1 MASVVFDFAK
11 LVGGKDKRQIG
22 RIVAFFERYGCPVKA
37 EGGVVVDDKTT
48 RKSGMTTVGMTFY
61 MADDQ
66 TVTLKVK
73 QSGDIFEV
81 QINGRAVPVTAQ
93 DATDQAIK
101 EVCERLNKG
110 RAAFVKKQAKQAT
123 PDLPE
128 PKKGEAPATLAT
140 RVKQK
145 QAVLVQ
151 KQEQIAELTAELAK
165 K

>member
-1 MASVVFDFAK
+1 MAAVVFDFAA
-11 LVGGKDKRQIG
+11 LVGGKDKRQIN
-22 RIVAFFERYGCPVKA
+22 RIVSFFERYGCPVKT
-37 EGGVVVDDKTT
+37 EGGVVVDSKTT
-48 RKSGMTTVGMTFY
+48 RKAGITTVGMNLY
-61 MADDQ
+61 LQDDQ
-66 TVTLKVK
+66 LVTLKIK

-81 QINGRAVPVTAQ
+81 QINGRAVPVTNQ

-110 RAAFVKKQAKQAT
+110 RAAFVKKQARQAA

-128 PKKGEAPATLAT
+128 SKKGEAPATLTA
-140 RVKQK
+140 RVKAK